1 MASGRNGYSPH
12 PSPRASR
19 PCPAATAMAAAVVYS
34 FPLLPAA
41 EISTCLS
48 ELGIT
53 FTEASLNKPEP
64 EPVAKLFE
72 ELVVS
77 QMGVTRCGAAR
88 PARDAVAAPRLTG
101 KCCPVPETSCSSR
114 CLPRW
119 TR

>member
-1 MASGRNGYSPH
+1 MHGIRPERLFAS

-48 ELGIT
+48 ELGID
-53 FTEASLNKPEP
+53 FSEAALSKPEP

-77 QMGVTRCGAAR
+77 QMGVTRCGGLR
-88 PARDAVAAPRLTG
+88 RRL
-101 KCCPVPETSCSSR
+101 VFLR
-114 CLPRW
+114 NR
-119 TR
+119 R

>member
-1 MASGRNGYSPH
+1 
-12 PSPRASR
+12 
-19 PCPAATAMAAAVVYS
+19 MAAAVVYS

-48 ELGIT
+48 ELGIE
-53 FTEASLNKPEP
+53 FSEAALSKPEP

-77 QMGVTRCGAAR
+77 QMGVTRCGAAQAAACVGAQPALNGR
-88 PARDAVAAPRLTG
+88 PACSFCT
-101 KCCPVPETSCSSR
+101 ETSFSSR
-114 CLPRW
+114 CSPRW